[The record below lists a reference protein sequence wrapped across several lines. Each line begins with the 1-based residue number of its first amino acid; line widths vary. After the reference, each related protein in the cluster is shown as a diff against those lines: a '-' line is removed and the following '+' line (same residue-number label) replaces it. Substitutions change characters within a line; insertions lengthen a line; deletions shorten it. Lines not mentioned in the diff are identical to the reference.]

1 MRCVRIPNSF
11 PHLECVHTAFSS
23 RERNEELSTL
33 LAPHSILL
41 NVMDKLMNIIHLLA
55 RSLNEDDITIKNYL
69 AKAPLKY
76 KVFAIPKRTHGHR
89 IIAQP
94 ARELKRYQRAF
105 INYIEFPIHD
115 CASAYIKNRSI
126 KNNAEHHKEN
136 SFLLKMD
143 LENFFNS
150 ITPQIFWDA
159 WRENFPL
166 PDKEQMY
173 YFERLLFWD
182 VGNNELVLSVGA
194 PSSPMVSNFCMYLFD
209 STIYSFCKSRSIT
222 YTRYADDLT
231 FTTNLKS
238 NLFDIPNEIQVIL
251 KNNFSDQI
259 KINRSKTKF
268 SSKAHNRHIT
278 GITITNDNKISIG
291 RNRKRY
297 IKHLIHQFSISKMEQ
312 SDLYHLKGLISF
324 AMYIEPEFFNALTK
338 NMVHLSSTVL

>member
-69 AKAPLKY
+69 AKAPL
-76 KVFAIPKRTHGHR
+76 
-89 IIAQP
+89 
-94 ARELKRYQRAF
+94 
-105 INYIEFPIHD
+105 NYIEFPIHD

-194 PSSPMVSNFCMYLFD
+194 PSSPMVSNLCICLTQRSTLFVKAGV
-209 STIYSFCKSRSIT
+209 SRIHVMPTI
-222 YTRYADDLT
+222 L
-231 FTTNLKS
+231 L
-238 NLFDIPNEIQVIL
+238 LQ
-251 KNNFSDQI
+251 
-259 KINRSKTKF
+259 
-268 SSKAHNRHIT
+268 
-278 GITITNDNKISIG
+278 
-291 RNRKRY
+291 
-297 IKHLIHQFSISKMEQ
+297 LI
-312 SDLYHLKGLISF
+312 
-324 AMYIEPEFFNALTK
+324 
-338 NMVHLSSTVL
+338 